1 MGKMISLF
9 KGKDKKDRAFEL
21 DLLRGIALIMMMF
34 MHFSWDVRYEFGFD
48 IFSYLSSY
56 WFWVIVHP
64 IILVLFVGVSGICCS
79 FSRNNFKR
87 GLKLLAVAMAFTV
100 VTTIITYTMHIYCL
114 ILFNVLHVLSIS
126 MLIYALISFI
136 ANKTKIGDKALT
148 LIIGMIGIYII
159 VLKGNLFYYDGVSNN
174 PLLLMIGVEL
184 KDGITMAD
192 YMPLIPWM
200 GVFLTGAALG
210 RLIYPEKKTVFPEAT
225 AGFRAAISPIEFL
238 GRHSLIIYL
247 THQPVMYLILYIIF
261 KIAGKV

>member
-1 MGKMISLF
+1 MGKLISLM
-9 KGKDKKDRAFEL
+9 GNKDKKNRAFEL

-34 MHFSWDVRYEFGFD
+34 MHFSWDVRYEFGVD
-48 IFSYLSSY
+48 VFSYLSSY

-87 GLKLLAVAMAFTV
+87 GLKLLAVALAFTV
-100 VTTIITYTMHIYCL
+100 VTSLITYFMHIYCL

-126 MLIYALISFI
+126 MLVYALITFI
-136 ANKTKIGDKALT
+136 AGKTKMSDKALT
-148 LIIGMIGIYII
+148 LVIGMFGIYII

-174 PLLLMIGVEL
+174 PILLMLGVEL
-184 KDGITMAD
+184 KDGISMAD

-210 RLIYPEKKTVFPEAT
+210 RFIYPEKKTVFPN
-225 AGFRAAISPIEFL
+225 AGDRFRKIISPIEFL

-247 THQPVMYLILYIIF
+247 THQPIMYFILFIIF
-261 KIAGKV
+261 KLAGKA